1 MFTIKEGFEF
11 GELGR
16 RGIDGVRNELLEK
29 VMAYNCC
36 RIILKKKRR
45 SEEYRQAA

>member
-45 SEEYRQAA
+45 SEEYIQAA